1 MYTPNEVREISFGK
15 AVFGGYDMGDVDRA
29 FASVSEDY
37 ATLFKEN
44 TMLKKK
50 LKLLA
55 DTVEDYRGVDE
66 AMRKALIT
74 AQNMAN
80 EMVAEAEKKSR
91 DMLETATNEAKAE
104 ISSLMAQVEAEKAR
118 LAKAKAETAEFI
130 DNITKLFDT
139 EREKF
144 EAIKNDV
151 VPEIEVPSET
161 SVSET
166 TMSDTVD
173 EIARSLEEK
182 VRLEEEEMAQNEEE
196 VAPKET
202 PAAPVEGDED
212 VKVVS
217 DTKSFET
224 SAPTAEEMDAL
235 EAAAEKP
242 KRRERPVF
250 ENLKFGT
257 DYNIKD
263 ED

>member
-1 MYTPNEVREISFGK
+1 MYTPNEIREIRFGK
-15 AVFGGYDMGDVDRA
+15 AVFGGYDMEDVNSA
-29 FASVSEDY
+29 FKSVSEDY

-44 TMLKKK
+44 AMLKKK

-80 EMVAEAEKKSR
+80 DMVAEAEQKCR

-104 ISSLMAQVEAEKAR
+104 ISSLTAQVDAEKAR
-118 LAKAKAETAEFI
+118 LASAKAETAEFI
-130 DNITKLFDT
+130 ENITKLFDT

-144 EAIKNDV
+144 VSIKNDF
-151 VPEIEVPSET
+151 VPEEVAEASEA
-161 SVSET
+161 VKEE

-182 VRLEEEEMAQNEEE
+182 VRLEEAEMAQREE
-196 VAPKET
+196 AP
-202 PAAPVEGDED
+202 AVVEGDED

-217 DTKSFET
+217 ETKAIENSV
-224 SAPTAEEMDAL
+224 PTVEEMDAL
-235 EAAAEKP
+235 EAAAAEK
-242 KRRERPVF
+242 KSRRAKPEF

-257 DYNIKD
+257 SYNIKD

>member
-1 MYTPNEVREISFGK
+1 MYTPNEVRDISFGK

-29 FASVSEDY
+29 FASVAEDY

-44 TMLKKK
+44 AMLKKK

-80 EMVAEAEKKSR
+80 EMVAEAEQKSR
-91 DMLETATNEAKAE
+91 DMLETATNEAKAQITALTAE
-104 ISSLMAQVEAEKAR
+104 VEAEKAR
-118 LAKAKAETAEFI
+118 LASAKAETAEFI
-130 DNITKLFDT
+130 DSITKLFDS

-144 EAIKNDV
+144 VAIKNDF
-151 VPEIEVPSET
+151 VPEEVAEAT
-161 SVSET
+161 ATVSEE

-182 VRLEEEEMAQNEEE
+182 VRLEEAEMAQSEEAP
-196 VAPKET
+196 VA
-202 PAAPVEGDED
+202 VEGDED

-217 DTKSFET
+217 DTIPIET
-224 SAPTAEEMDAL
+224 PAPTAEEMDAL
-235 EAAAEKP
+235 EAAAAEK
-242 KRRERPVF
+242 KSRRAKPEF

-257 DYNIKD
+257 SYNIKD

>member
-44 TMLKKK
+44 AMLKKK

-80 EMVAEAEKKSR
+80 EMVAEAEQKSR
-91 DMLETATNEAKAE
+91 DMLETATNEAKAQ
-104 ISSLMAQVEAEKAR
+104 ITTLTAQVEAEKAR
-118 LAKAKAETAEFI
+118 LAQAKAETAEFI
-130 DNITKLFDT
+130 DSITKLFDT

-144 EAIKNDV
+144 DALKNEV
-151 VPEIEVPSET
+151 VPEVEVAPKAASNE
-161 SVSET
+161 E

-182 VRLEEEEMAQNEEE
+182 VRLEEAEMAQSE
-196 VAPKET
+196 ET
-202 PAAPVEGDED
+202 PAVVEGDED

-217 DTKSFET
+217 DTIPIET
-224 SAPTAEEMDAL
+224 PAPTAEEMDAL
-235 EAAAEKP
+235 EAAAEK
-242 KRRERPVF
+242 KSRRAKPEF

-257 DYNIKD
+257 SYNIKD